1 MNLEEY
7 TQRFKVLKKKTLET
21 SLENRKIADKEL
33 KEVSSKVK
41 PRVYS
46 MQETPETDEPLVVDN
61 ATRKRAKILN
71 YNMKQYEEWEQKQ
84 RDKKVKADGAD
95 LQEIAKYSYEK
106 EMKRLNRDVRI
117 LNSENRVLKVNK
129 DEKTGKLKISDDK
142 RLVNQLAGDMKKTTM
157 ERYMARKR
165 EMERANSRNVPGGYI
180 NEKNKQFNEKLDRQS
195 RNTDD

>member
-7 TQRFKVLKKKTLET
+7 TQRFKSLKKKSVET

-33 KEVSSKVK
+33 KEVSLKVK

-46 MQETPETDEPLVVDN
+46 MKETAETDDSLVVDD
-61 ATRKRAKILN
+61 ATKKRTKILN
-71 YNMKQYEEWEQKQ
+71 YNMKQYEEWEQRQ

-106 EMKRLNRDVRI
+106 ELKRLNRDARG
-117 LNSENRVLKVNK
+117 ENRVLKVDK
-129 DEKTGKLKISDDK
+129 DDKTGKLKIFDDK
-142 RLVNQLAGDMKKTTM
+142 RLVHQLAGDIKKTTM
-157 ERYMARKR
+157 ERYMARKK
-165 EMERANSRNVPGGYI
+165 EMERADSRNVPGGYI

-195 RNTDD
+195 KKTDD